1 MYKIVSHI
9 DTDLLAR
16 TKQSWNM
23 ELCSAGGHPPILFI
37 FILPPFYFFFFFF
50 IIIINFCYFFVDFR
64 LGNRPC
70 GLPTFLTFTF
80 SFRLENNILV
90 FGQKLHGENKIKRI
104 RKTFGCRPCFV
115 VFSYNSNKNHR
126 YGAKRAD
133 NSPIE

>member
-16 TKQSWNM
+16 TKQSWDM

-37 FILPPFYFFFFFF
+37 FILPPFYFFFFF
-50 IIIINFCYFFVDFR
+50 IIIINFSYFFVDFR

-90 FGQKLHGENKIKRI
+90 FGQKLHGENKNKRI

-115 VFSYNSNKNHR
+115 VFSYSSNKNHR
-126 YGAKRAD
+126 HGTKRAD